1 MYREDGTLVI
11 SASDLVGFSAC
22 SHLTWLDLQVANGK
36 LPNPR
41 RKKKDTDA
49 EEDTPD
55 LMLQLLIERGL
66 QHEREYRESLEQ
78 QGLNV
83 ISLDDSEASPR
94 GRKQLADIRAKAAA
108 TTDALLKR
116 AGIVFQGTFLN
127 ESKSINWLGYADFIK
142 PVNDE
147 FGENLEPED
156 TKLAGHVSV
165 NAVIQLC
172 NYVDHIERV
181 TGKRP
186 RKLRVVLGRGAPAE
200 EFVVDQLFAY
210 YEFLKQRFVAVL
222 ESPVETYPL
231 PVSHCGVCKWSQKCE
246 KRWVDDDHLS
256 LVAFMTTTQ
265 MKRLEAAGI
274 TDVAT
279 LAATDQTRRIPNIA
293 PEVLTRLIEQADL
306 QKRSKNKPVPEW
318 KLVLPA
324 TTGLGLAPLP
334 KPNEGDVFYDIEGH
348 PYFGNNG
355 LEYLHGIA
363 TVEKGIFAF
372 RGEWAHSPT
381 EERRVF
387 EELVDFLM
395 ARWKQF
401 PGMHVY
407 HYAAYETTALTRLM
421 GQYGTREREIDAMLR
436 GNLFVDLYRV
446 VRQGVRV
453 GVRSYS
459 IKRLEPLYMKPR
471 EGQIVMASSSVI
483 EYERWLR
490 TRDPQILKDI
500 ETYNMEDVKST
511 WLLRGWLEERRA
523 EVEKDQG
530 SIPRTPPITPDSA
543 ERDNP
548 ELRLLISQLN
558 ADRSTVVSQ

>member
-1 MYREDGTLVI
+1 
-11 SASDLVGFSAC
+11 
-22 SHLTWLDLQVANGK
+22 
-36 LPNPR
+36 
-41 RKKKDTDA
+41 
-49 EEDTPD
+49 
-55 LMLQLLIERGL
+55 
-66 QHEREYRESLEQ
+66 
-78 QGLNV
+78 
-83 ISLDDSEASPR
+83 
-94 GRKQLADIRAKAAA
+94 
-108 TTDALLKR
+108 
-116 AGIVFQGTFLN
+116 
-127 ESKSINWLGYADFIK
+127 
-142 PVNDE
+142 
-147 FGENLEPED
+147 
-156 TKLAGHVSV
+156 
-165 NAVIQLC
+165 
-172 NYVDHIERV
+172 
-181 TGKRP
+181 
-186 RKLRVVLGRGAPAE
+186 
-200 EFVVDQLFAY
+200 
-210 YEFLKQRFVAVL
+210 
-222 ESPVETYPL
+222 
-231 PVSHCGVCKWSQKCE
+231 
-246 KRWVDDDHLS
+246 
-256 LVAFMTTTQ
+256 
-265 MKRLEAAGI
+265 
-274 TDVAT
+274 
-279 LAATDQTRRIPNIA
+279 
-293 PEVLTRLIEQADL
+293 
-306 QKRSKNKPVPEW
+306 
-318 KLVLPA
+318 
-324 TTGLGLAPLP
+324 
-334 KPNEGDVFYDIEGH
+334 
-348 PYFGNNG
+348 
-355 LEYLHGIA
+355 
-363 TVEKGIFAF
+363 
-372 RGEWAHSPT
+372 
-381 EERRVF
+381 
-387 EELVDFLM
+387 M

>member
-1 MYREDGTLVI
+1 MYRDNGTLVV

-22 SHLTWLDLQVANGK
+22 GHLTWLDRQVADGK
-36 LPNPR
+36 IAHPR
-41 RKKKDTDA
+41 RKKKDENA
-49 EEDTPD
+49 EEDAPD
-55 LMLQLLIERGL
+55 LMLELLIERGL
-66 QHEREYRESLEQ
+66 QHEREYLESLEQ
-78 QGLNV
+78 QGLKV
-83 ISLDDSEASPR
+83 ISLDDSEDATG
-94 GRKQLADIRAKAAA
+94 GRKQLADIRAKASA

-116 AGIVFQGTFLN
+116 AGIVFQGTFLD
-127 ESKSINWLGYADFIK
+127 ESGDISWRGHADFIK
-142 PVNDE
+142 PVDDE
-147 FGENLEPED
+147 FGKNLEPED

-172 NYVDHIERV
+172 NYVEHIERV

-186 RKLRVVLGRGAPAE
+186 RKLRVVLGRGAAAE
-200 EFVVDQLFAY
+200 EFFVDQLFAY
-210 YEFLKQRFVAVL
+210 YEFLKQRFLTAL

-231 PVSHCGVCKWSQKCE
+231 PVAHCGVCKWSWTCE
-246 KRWVDDDHLS
+246 KRWINDDHLS
-256 LVAFMTTTQ
+256 LVAFMTATQ
-265 MKRLEAAGI
+265 VKRLEAAGI

-279 LAATDQTRRIPNIA
+279 LAAADKNRRIPNVA

-306 QKRSKNKPVPEW
+306 QKRSENKPVPEW

-334 KPNEGDVFYDIEGH
+334 EPNSGDVFYDIEGH
-348 PYFGNNG
+348 PYYGNHG
-355 LEYLHGIA
+355 LEYLHGFA
-363 TVEKGIFAF
+363 TVENDTFSFSGK
-372 RGEWAHSPT
+372 WAHT
-381 EERRVF
+381 AAEERRVF

-459 IKRLEPLYMKPR
+459 IKKLEPLYMKPR

-490 TRDPQILKDI
+490 DGDQRILDEI

-523 EVEKDQG
+523 EVEKIQG
-530 SIPRTPPITPDSA
+530 QLPRTPPITPEAA

-558 ADRSTVVSQ
+558 ADRPTMVSE